1 VLLKAAYQSGS
12 KDSHLRGFFGPSAV
26 LLFVPKDTLRCKNVC
41 FAGKSRI
48 HSYISDENVF
58 FAITFS
64 LYFMLGMPC
73 ALVGL
78 LG

>member
-1 VLLKAAYQSGS
+1 VQPKAVYQSGI

-26 LLFVPKDTLRCKNVC
+26 PLSVPKDTLRRKNLC

-64 LYFMLGMPC
+64 LSFMLGIPC

>member
-1 VLLKAAYQSGS
+1 VQPKAVYQSGN
-12 KDSHLRGFFGPSAV
+12 KDSHLRVFFGPPAV
-26 LLFVPKDTLRCKNVC
+26 LLSVPKDTLRCKNVC

-48 HSYISDENVF
+48 YSCISDENVS

-64 LYFMLGMPC
+64 ISMLGMPC
-73 ALVGL
+73 ALAGL